1 MTKSTDMIGKSE
13 THESWDIVIEPKS
26 SWHDLRLG
34 EVWAYRDLLRILVFR
49 NFVAQ
54 YKQTILG
61 PVWFFIQPMLTTLT
75 FMIIFGAI
83 ANIPTGGIPQP
94 LFYLSGV
101 VIWTY
106 FSDCLVKTSTVF
118 RDNAGVF
125 GKVYFP
131 RLIIPL
137 SIVVSNLIKLAL
149 QSLLFVLVL
158 LYYVFFKSDVFEL
171 QLTPY
176 ILLLPVF
183 LLLMAVMGLSLGM
196 IISALT
202 TKYRDLAFLVAFGVQ
217 LLMYATPVVYPL
229 DSERV
234 RAFAGSFLQWN
245 PIAPIFEG
253 IRKGLFNI
261 GFFEWWYF
269 GYAVGISVVL
279 MFVAVV
285 VFNKVERNF
294 IDTV

>member
-1 MTKSTDMIGKSE
+1 MTTLTEMIEKSE
-13 THESWDIVIEPKS
+13 TQEAWDVVIEPKS
-26 SWHDLRLG
+26 SWLDLRLA

-54 YKQTILG
+54 YKQTVLG
-61 PVWFFIQPMLTTLT
+61 PIWFFIQPMLTTLT
-75 FMIIFGAI
+75 FMVIFGAI

-137 SIVVSNLIKLAL
+137 SIVISNLIKLAL
-149 QSLLFVLVL
+149 QSLLFVFVL
-158 LYYVFFKSDVFEL
+158 LYYVFFRSDVFQL
-171 QLTPY
+171 QLSPY
-176 ILLLPVF
+176 LVLLPVF
-183 LLLMAVMGLSLGM
+183 LLLMALMGLSLGM

-202 TKYRDLAFLVAFGVQ
+202 TKYRDLAFLVSFGVQ

-234 RAFAGSFLQWN
+234 RAIAGSFLQWN
-245 PIAPIFEG
+245 PLAPIFEG
-253 IRKGLFNI
+253 VRKGLFNI

-269 GYAVGISVVL
+269 AYAVGISVVL

>member
-1 MTKSTDMIGKSE
+1 MSANA
-13 THESWDIVIEPKS
+13 ESQEQWDVVIEPNYPLFN
-26 SWHDLRLG
+26 LRLR
-34 EVWAYRDLLRILVFR
+34 EVWNYRDLLWILVFR

-54 YKQTILG
+54 YKQTLLG

-75 FMIIFGAI
+75 FMVIFGAI
-83 ANIPTGGIPQP
+83 AQIPTGGIPQP

-106 FSDCLVKTSTVF
+106 FADCLVKTSTVF
-118 RDNAGVF
+118 KDNAGVF

-137 SIVVSNLIKLAL
+137 SIIVSNLIKFAL
-149 QSLLFVLVL
+149 QSLLFLLVL
-158 LYYVFFKSDVFEL
+158 LYYVFFRAEEF
-171 QLTPY
+171 QLHTTSF
-176 ILLLPVF
+176 LFMLPVF
-183 LLLMAVMGLSLGM
+183 LLLMALLGLSLGM
-196 IISALT
+196 IISSLT

-234 RAFAGSFLQWN
+234 RNIAGNFLQWN
-245 PIAPIFEG
+245 PLAPIFEG
-253 IRKGLFNI
+253 VRKGLFGT

-269 GYAVGISVVL
+269 GYAVAVTVVL
-279 MFVAVV
+279 MFVAII

>member
-1 MTKSTDMIGKSE
+1 MSGTRE
-13 THESWDIVIEPKS
+13 TQEVWDVVIEPKHPMFS
-26 SWHDLRLG
+26 LKLD
-34 EVWAYRDLLRILVFR
+34 EVWNYRDLLRILVFR

-75 FMIIFGAI
+75 FMVIFGAI

-94 LFYLSGV
+94 LFYLSGI

-118 RDNAGVF
+118 KDNASVF

-137 SIVVSNLIKLAL
+137 SIIVSNLIKFVL
-149 QSLLFVLVL
+149 QSLLFVCVL
-158 LYYVFFKSDVFEL
+158 LYYVFFRGDEF
-171 QLTPY
+171 QLHMSSY
-176 ILLLPVF
+176 IFLLPVF
-183 LLLMAVMGLSLGM
+183 LLLMAILGLSLGM
-196 IISALT
+196 IISSLT

-234 RAFAGSFLQWN
+234 RSIAGNFLQWN
-245 PIAPIFEG
+245 PLAPIFEG
-253 IRKGLFNI
+253 IRKGLFGT

-269 GYAVGISVVL
+269 GYAVAVSVVL
-279 MFVAVV
+279 MFVAII
-285 VFNKVERNF
+285 VFNRVERNF

>member
-1 MTKSTDMIGKSE
+1 MSGTRE
-13 THESWDIVIEPKS
+13 TQEEWDVVIDPKHPMFS
-26 SWHDLRLG
+26 LRLD
-34 EVWAYRDLLRILVFR
+34 EVWNYRDLLRILVFR

-75 FMIIFGAI
+75 FMVIFGAI

-106 FSDCLVKTSTVF
+106 FSECLVKTSTVF
-118 RDNAGVF
+118 RDNASVF

-137 SIVVSNLIKLAL
+137 SIIVSNLIKFVL
-149 QSLLFVLVL
+149 QSLMFVCVL
-158 LYYVFFKSDVFEL
+158 LYYVFFKGDVF
-171 QLTPY
+171 QLNISSY

-183 LLLMAVMGLSLGM
+183 LLLMAILGLSLGM
-196 IISALT
+196 IISSLT

-229 DSERV
+229 ESERV
-234 RAFAGSFLQWN
+234 RSIAGNFLQWN
-245 PIAPIFEG
+245 PLAPIFEG
-253 IRKGLFNI
+253 IRKGLFGI
-261 GFFEWWYF
+261 GYFEWWYF
-269 GYAVGISVVL
+269 GYAVVVSL
-279 MFVAVV
+279 VLLFVAII
-285 VFNKVERNF
+285 VFNRVERNF